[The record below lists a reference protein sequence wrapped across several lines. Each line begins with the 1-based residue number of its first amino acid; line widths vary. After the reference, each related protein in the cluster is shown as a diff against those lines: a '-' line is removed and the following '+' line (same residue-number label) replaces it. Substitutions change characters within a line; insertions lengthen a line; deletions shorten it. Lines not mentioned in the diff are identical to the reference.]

1 MFLCFMSM
9 IENNDITLKCT
20 LKQIQIPCNLLLLF
34 KSARETPVKRLKA
47 IATQRKLP
55 RSLQFKRDCSVEFW
69 QNFVVDI
76 IEFQV
81 LKGSS
86 MFILVEGNG
95 SLTMTR
101 IYLLLT

>member
-1 MFLCFMSM
+1 M

-34 KSARETPVKRLKA
+34 ESARETPVKRLKA
-47 IATQRKLP
+47 IATKRKLG
-55 RSLQFKRDCSVEFW
+55 DCSVEFW

-86 MFILVEGNG
+86 IFILVEGNWF
-95 SLTMTR
+95 
-101 IYLLLT
+101 INND